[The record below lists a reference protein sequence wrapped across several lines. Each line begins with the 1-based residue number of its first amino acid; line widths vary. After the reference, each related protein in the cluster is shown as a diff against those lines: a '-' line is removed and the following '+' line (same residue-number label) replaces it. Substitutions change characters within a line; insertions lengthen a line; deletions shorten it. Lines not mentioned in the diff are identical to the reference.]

1 MRKLIL
7 LLILAATAGCS
18 QKQQRQVEPVDPGPS
33 PVCRNDAEC
42 SQMWA
47 VATQQVQQITR
58 MKVAV
63 ATDAYLQTFTS
74 QTPSRMLGQVYK
86 ISNGDGTKTIK
97 GTFTCPRGCN
107 GLESSAERLFNTMVR
122 PIGYDVQ
129 SLKPGSA
136 SASQPAPAPKTK
148 EQQIYELQQ
157 RNLPYEQYQQE
168 YRRIMGP

>member
-1 MRKLIL
+1 MRHLAL
-7 LLILAATAGCS
+7 LSLLILAAGCA
-18 QKQQRQVEPVDPGPS
+18 QKQARQYAPVDPGPS
-33 PVCRNDAEC
+33 PICRNESEC

-74 QTPSRMLGQVYK
+74 PTAPRMLGQVYK
-86 ISNGDGTKTIK
+86 ISNADGTKTIK

-122 PIGYDVQ
+122 PIGYSIP
-129 SLKPGSA
+129 SLSPGASNSA
-136 SASQPAPAPKTK
+136 ASTPAKSK

-168 YRRIMGP
+168 YRKVMGQ